1 MFRLRYII
9 VLLLTVCFFK
19 TIEAQVVDF
28 EGLIIAD
35 GDLEGIHIINKSL
48 SRFATTN
55 KEGKFTIEGRKSDT
69 IYVSAVSYEHKQFR
83 ISNLQ
88 FESRQLII
96 KLEEAVNQ
104 LDQVVIGR
112 IITGDLATDIE
123 TSGIEAPINF
133 WDVGLPGYKGK
144 PLTQSERRLAHADS
158 GPLFTVTSI
167 NIHKLLNKINGHT
180 KRMKQRVRVETE
192 TALINAIRDDFGVAF
207 FEVYDLEENKRSEFW
222 FYCQEDQNFMVRC
235 KYRSDLDVIVF
246 LEEKL
251 IAFKENLS
259 KD

>member
-1 MFRLRYII
+1 MFRLRYIF
-9 VLLLTVCFFK
+9 VLLLTVVFSK
-19 TIEAQVVDF
+19 TVQAQIVEF
-28 EGLIIAD
+28 EGLIVAD

-48 SRFATTN
+48 SRFTTTN

-88 FESRQLII
+88 FESRQLVI
-96 KLEEAVNQ
+96 KLKEAVNQ

-112 IITGDLATDIE
+112 IVTGDLATDIQ

-158 GPLFTVTSI
+158 GPMFTPTSI
-167 NIHKLLNKINGHT
+167 NVHKLLNKISGHT
-180 KRMKQRVRVETE
+180 KRMKERVRVETE
-192 TALINAIRDDFGVAF
+192 TALINAIRDDFGAAF
-207 FEVYDLEENKRSEFW
+207 FEVHELEENKRPEFW
-222 FYCQEDQNFMVRC
+222 FYCQEDQNFMIRC
-235 KYRSDLDVIVF
+235 KQRSDLDVIVF

-251 IAFKENLS
+251 MAFKENLT